1 MIRTILFIAWLLP
14 TAVPCHGEIYRWID
28 DQGKTHFSDKKP
40 EAAHAAENISKQ
52 LRPLNSD
59 SSASETEKLQQVFQ
73 GETAEE
79 KAYHQ
84 QQQSRQRQ
92 QDNVRQRACLQAKI
106 NYRYCE
112 VASPSTAQ
120 MAKKSSSP
128 RTKEHVVPTSS
139 SRKFV
144 NTAHNAP

>member
-40 EAAHAAENISKQ
+40 EADHAAEDISKQ

-59 SSASETEKLQQVFQ
+59 ASASETEKLQQVFQ

-92 QDNVRQRACLQAKI
+92 QDNTRQQACLQAKNQLSI
-106 NYRYCE
+106 LRGR
-112 VASPSTAQ
+112 VAFHDPDG
-120 MAKKSSSP
+120 
-128 RTKEHVVPTSS
+128 KEIVVTEDERARRADQLEQEIRQHCS
-139 SRKFV
+139 
-144 NTAHNAP
+144 